1 MATPIDFLNA
11 LTARLTD
18 VQIPFAVTS
27 GMACVFYGIQQTTKD
42 VDVILP
48 EPSMSGFLDLLEGLE
63 HEMPP
68 WRVSY
73 RPVCGAPLDRGFMVH
88 GWTSHLALWDGPASP
103 EHHLDVFS
111 RPPRIRKI
119 ERASED
125 DRFVSRHVAAMM
137 KRTDRDRDW
146 PIVDALGLQLRRSEP
161 ALALLHVQDAEL
173 LLALWSGAD
182 ADARASA
189 MARRPLLRLLPT
201 IHDPDALDA
210 WIRLERLIWETVN
223 KERYR
228 PYQAAWKEF
237 YRRWRADDAFEWP
250 TVEPIREQHER
261 LVEAARRF
269 ELVPDPLGVEG
280 RERLYERALERV
292 LVRGNSDMA
301 RVTRVRPPIEEIL
314 P

>member
-11 LTARLTD
+11 LTARLAD
-18 VQIPFAVTS
+18 VRIPFAVTS

-48 EPSMSGFLDLLEGLE
+48 EPSMSGFLDLLQGLE

-73 RPVCGAPLDRGFMVH
+73 RPVCGAPLNRSFMEH

-111 RPPRIRKI
+111 KPPRVREI

-173 LLALWSGAD
+173 LLALWSDAD

-189 MARRPLLRLLPT
+189 KARRPLLRILPT
-201 IHDPDALDA
+201 IHDTDALDA

-223 KERYR
+223 QERYR

-237 YRRWRADDAFEWP
+237 YRRWRTDDAFEWP

-269 ELVPDPLGVEG
+269 ELTPAPLGVEG

-292 LVRGNSDMA
+292 LVRGDSDMA
-301 RVTRVRPPIEEIL
+301 RVARVRPPIEEIL

>member
-1 MATPIDFLNA
+1 MATPIDFLNS

-18 VQIPFAVTS
+18 VRIPFVVTS

-48 EPSMSGFLDLLEGLE
+48 EPSMSGFLNLLQGLE

-73 RPVCGAPLDRGFMVH
+73 RPVCGAPLDRSFMEH
-88 GWTSHLALWDGPASP
+88 GWTSHLALWDGPTSP

-111 RPPRIRKI
+111 KPPRVREI

-173 LLALWSGAD
+173 LLALWSDAD

-189 MARRPLLRLLPT
+189 KARRPLLRILPT
-201 IHDPDALDA
+201 IHDTDALDA

-223 KERYR
+223 KERFR

-237 YRRWRADDAFEWP
+237 YRRWRTDDAFEWP

-269 ELVPDPLGVEG
+269 ELTPDPLGVEG

-292 LVRGNSDMA
+292 LVRGDSDMA
-301 RVTRVRPPIEEIL
+301 RVARVRPAIEEIL